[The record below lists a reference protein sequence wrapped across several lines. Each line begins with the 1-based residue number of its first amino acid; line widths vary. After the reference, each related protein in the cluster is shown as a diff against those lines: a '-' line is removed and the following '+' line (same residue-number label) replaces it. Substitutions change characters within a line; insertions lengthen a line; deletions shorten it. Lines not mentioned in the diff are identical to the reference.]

1 MALGNINRFKSWFVS
16 AGIISVVTIWVLS
29 GQFGGNE
36 ETEQATAETAATTA
50 SRNAVRVRTQSAEE
64 VMRTIVVNGKTAP
77 ARITHL
83 AAETDGRVEYVG
95 AERGASLKT
104 GDLIVRLDERD
115 RSARLAQAEATVR
128 QREVEYAARER
139 LKSESYVSEAQLQ
152 EAIALLETARAEL
165 TRAQLDL
172 GYMAVRAPF
181 AGALQA
187 RHVEVG
193 DFVKRG
199 DPIATYVDNRTII
212 VSANVS
218 EFDAKYVHV
227 DETAEARLATGE
239 TVRGRIRYVAPV
251 ADEATRTFTV
261 ELEVANADGKL
272 RAGGTAELS
281 IPAQTVLAHRVSP
294 SLLTLDDAGNVGVKI
309 INDRGEVEFVVAD
322 IALSSNDG
330 VWLAGLPRRRLLLRW
345 DRATLPAAPWSMRFP
360 KATPRQLSPSWSP
373 RTPGNEYDRTGNA
386 AVADR
391 GAFVAG
397 HPDWRRCRVH
407 HDPQRGRA

>member
-1 MALGNINRFKSWFVS
+1 MALGNINRFRSWFVS
-16 AGIISVVTIWVLS
+16 AGIITVVTIWLLS

-36 ETEQATAETAATTA
+36 ETEQATAETVATTTL
-50 SRNAVRVRTQSAEE
+50 RNAVRVRTQSAEE

-83 AAETDGRVEYVG
+83 EAETDGRIEYVG
-95 AERGASLKT
+95 AERGASLNT

-128 QREVEYAARER
+128 QREVEYEARER

-165 TRAQLDL
+165 KRAQLDL

-218 EFDAKYVHV
+218 EFDTKYVHV

-251 ADEATRTFTV
+251 ADESTRTFTV
-261 ELEVANADGKL
+261 ELEVANTNGKL
-272 RAGGTAELS
+272 RAGGTAELR
-281 IPAQTVLAHRVSP
+281 IPAQTVFAHRVSP

-330 VWLAGLPRRRLLLRW
+330 VWLAGLPET
-345 DRATLPAAPWSMRFP
+345 ATIITVGQGYVTSGAVVDAVPEGDAE
-360 KATPRQLSPSWSP
+360 T
-373 RTPGNEYDRTGNA
+373 
-386 AVADR
+386 AVAIMESED
-391 GAFVAG
+391 AK
-397 HPDWRRCRVH
+397 
-407 HDPQRGRA
+407 